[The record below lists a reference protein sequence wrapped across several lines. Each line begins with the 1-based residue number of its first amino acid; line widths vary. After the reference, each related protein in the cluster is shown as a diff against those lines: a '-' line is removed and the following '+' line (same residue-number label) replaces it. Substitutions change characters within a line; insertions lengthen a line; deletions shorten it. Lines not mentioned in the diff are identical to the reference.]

1 MTRASSVMIAIT
13 YGALVIAAWGFTSLV
28 RDEDVMHYS
37 DAGPLLGPA
46 MALAATL
53 VVGGWVARA
62 GRVGGVGV
70 SAVGAAASVW
80 FAMLL
85 VGALGYTLTRGSLAW
100 LLLFAGSYAASPV
113 ILVPAIIAGV
123 LVGVVAALARR
134 SLQAKPFARPDPDE

>member
-28 RDEDVMHYS
+28 LDAEVMHYS

-53 VVGGWVARA
+53 VVGGWVVRASRAR
-62 GRVGGVGV
+62 GVWV

-80 FAMLL
+80 FAMLM
-85 VGALGYTLTRGSLAW
+85 VGALGYTITRGSLAW
-100 LLLFAGSYAASPV
+100 LLLFAGSYATSPFVLVPV
-113 ILVPAIIAGV
+113 IIAAV
-123 LVGVVAALARR
+123 LVGVVAALSPR
-134 SLQAKPFARPDPDE
+134 AKPFARPHADE